1 MPVNARRFIRKMRGG
16 AQAHLLEADDGHC
29 YIVKFQNNP
38 QHRRILIN
46 EWIAGE
52 ILSHLRVSSPVQQIV
67 SLSREFLDRN
77 SEIGMMVGL
86 RRTEVQPGWH
96 FGSRHP
102 GTPQSTAIYD
112 FIPDA
117 LLGQVANAE
126 QFLASLVFDR
136 WVANA
141 DGRQSIFFRAQL
153 KDWLAQPGIPPRKMG
168 FVALMIDHGFA
179 FNGPHWDFPESSIT
193 GLYPRRTVYSKVRS
207 IDAFEPW
214 LSRVVHFPEEVLDR
228 ALSQIPPEW
237 IGDDYAA
244 LEKML
249 ERLLGRRK
257 RVAELLHACRKAT
270 GDPFP
275 LWISG

>member
-1 MPVNARRFIRKMRGG
+1 MVA
-16 AQAHLLEADDGHC
+16 
-29 YIVKFQNNP
+29 V
-38 QHRRILIN
+38 
-46 EWIAGE
+46 
-52 ILSHLRVSSPVQQIV
+52 
-67 SLSREFLDRN
+67 SREFLEQN
-77 SEIGMMVGL
+77 PEVGL
-86 RRTEVQPGWH
+86 QTGSRHFGVEPGRH

-179 FNGPHWDFPESSIT
+179 FNGPHWDFPES
-193 GLYPRRTVYSKVRS
+193 V
-207 IDAFEPW
+207 D
-214 LSRVVHFPEEVLDR
+214 HR
-228 ALSQIPPEW
+228 ALSEA
-237 IGDDYAA
+237 D
-244 LEKML
+244 
-249 ERLLGRRK
+249 RLRESAVDRCV
-257 RVAELLHACRKAT
+257 RAVAEPGGAFSRRGA
-270 GDPFP
+270 G
-275 LWISG
+275 